1 MVDWLT
7 LIVVIILIIALL
19 ITNIYILVYFCHP
32 DDRGSCVGWVLKIIV
47 IIGLTLSWIQVLLLP
62 LDVSNNRTFGGGLNM
77 RIFWY
82 IIYIITIVYILIISP
97 ISSSYYE
104 SDDSWSCKEKITHSL
119 CWFLIYFIF
128 FILITIILYA
138 TIGKADIPI
147 NSIICDY
154 ASASS
159 QNSFSPLEINI
170 NKCEEYDTSIKIKVN
185 IIIYAIAVLVFV
197 SWILFALFGGIGLA
211 AVPIDLFCAFR
222 NRPRHMRSI
231 EVERRKKILM
241 ENVESLRNLGNE
253 VKVLESKG
261 DHKRFIFSS
270 KRRNYNN
277 KLSQFRA
284 GYKLID
290 DEYKIVNAEKEARK
304 QGNCVIVL
312 YYLLI
317 PLGIIATL
325 FTLIWLLQ
333 FILSYFY
340 RKNGR
345 PGVSF
350 LARMYIFFNDHDI
363 AFLSFIIFSLLSL
376 YLLFCV
382 IKGNFKFGIRLLC
395 CWQIFPMKKNGTYM
409 NTFLFNVT
417 LILLASCSITQFCSD
432 CLEDYVAFTDINMI
446 FNVQI
451 RYLKFFRI
459 FYKNHIFQY
468 IMLAIFLISLIYL
481 LLRPSDN
488 INSVLKTQPQKNTK
502 IKIGKNEKEKI
513 KEKDKNKNKNLDND
527 KDKDKESSHSDINEK
542 TFPAFDDLK

>member
-1 MVDWLT
+1 MADWLT
-7 LIVVIILIIALL
+7 TIVVIILIIALL
-19 ITNIYILVYFCHP
+19 VTNIYILVYFCHP
-32 DDRGSCVGWVLKIIV
+32 DDKGSCIGWVLKIIV

-82 IIYIITIVYILIISP
+82 IIYILTIVYILIISP
-97 ISSSYYE
+97 ISSSLYE
-104 SDDSWSCKEKITHSL
+104 SDYSWSIKEKICHSL
-119 CWFLIYFIF
+119 CWFLIYFVF
-128 FILITIILYA
+128 FLLITIVLYA
-138 TIGKADIPI
+138 SIGKADIPI
-147 NSIICDY
+147 TAITCDY
-154 ASASS
+154 SLLSE
-159 QNSFSPLEINI
+159 NSFSELTFSI
-170 NKCEEYDTSIKIKVN
+170 CEEADDTIKIKVN
-185 IIIYAIAVLVFV
+185 FIIYAIAVLLFV

-211 AVPIDLFCAFR
+211 AVPIDLFCSFR
-222 NRPRHMRSI
+222 NRPRHMKSI
-231 EVERRKKILM
+231 EIERRKKKLM
-241 ENVESLRNLGNE
+241 NNVEELRNLGKE
-253 VKVLESKG
+253 VKILESQG
-261 DHKRFIFSS
+261 DHKRFKFSS
-270 KRRNYNN
+270 KRRNYDN

-284 GYKLID
+284 GYKLVD

-317 PLGIIATL
+317 PLGILATI
-325 FTLIWLLQ
+325 FTLLWIIQ

-350 LARMYIFFNDHDI
+350 LARMYIYLNDHDV
-363 AFLSFIIFSLLSL
+363 AFLSFIIFSLMSL

-395 CWQIFPMKKNGTYM
+395 CWQVFPMKKNGTYM

-417 LILLASCSITQFCSD
+417 LILLASVSITQFCSD

-451 RYLKFFRI
+451 RYLRFFRI
-459 FYKNHIFQY
+459 FYKYHIFQY
-468 IMLAIFLISLIYL
+468 IMLAIFVISLIYL

-488 INSVLKTQPQKNTK
+488 INNVLKKKSNLKLNNSSNNDLNNNNKGKDNSNSAINHTLPELG
-502 IKIGKNEKEKI
+502 IK
-513 KEKDKNKNKNLDND
+513 
-527 KDKDKESSHSDINEK
+527 
-542 TFPAFDDLK
+542 

>member
-1 MVDWLT
+1 MADWLT
-7 LIVVIILIIALL
+7 VIVVIILIIALL
-19 ITNIYILVYFCHP
+19 VTNIYILVYFCHP

-104 SDDSWSCKEKITHSL
+104 SDDSWSCREKITHSL
-119 CWFLIYFIF
+119 CWFFIYFIF
-128 FILITIILYA
+128 FLLITIILYA

-147 NSIICDY
+147 NSIVCDY
-154 ASASS
+154 SSISSSS
-159 QNSFSPLEINI
+159 QNSFSPLNLNI
-170 NKCEEYDTSIKIKVN
+170 NNCEEYDESITIKVN
-185 IIIYAIAVLVFV
+185 FIIYAIAVLLFV

-211 AVPIDLFCAFR
+211 AVPIDLFCAFK
-222 NRPRHMRSI
+222 NRPKHMRSI
-231 EVERRKKILM
+231 EIERRKKKLLK
-241 ENVESLRNLGNE
+241 NVESLRNLGNE
-253 VKVLESKG
+253 VKILESNG

-284 GYKLID
+284 GYKLVD

-304 QGNCVIVL
+304 KGNCVIVL

-317 PLGIIATL
+317 PLGIIATI
-325 FTLIWLLQ
+325 FTILWLIQ
-333 FILSYFY
+333 FFLSYFY

-345 PGVSF
+345 PGVPF
-350 LARMYIFFNDHDI
+350 LARMYIFFNDHDV

-409 NTFLFNVT
+409 NTFIFNVT

-468 IMLAIFLISLIYL
+468 IMFAIFVISLIYL
-481 LLRPSDN
+481 LIRPSDN
-488 INSVLKTQPQKNTK
+488 INTVLKNESKINTK
-502 IKIGKNEKEKI
+502 IKSVKNI
-513 KEKDKNKNKNLDND
+513 KEKDRDKDKD
-527 KDKDKESSHSDINEK
+527 KDKDKESSHSDINNN
-542 TFPAFDDLK
+542 TLPAFDDLK